1 MDKFLFFYCR
11 CKTSPA
17 ALQFA
22 INLCYNKLIMH
33 REPAVTR
40 RLAAGPDLSGR
51 DRLRCL
57 PHCGACISHTM
68 PPHRCRCGAK
78 GSCSM
83 IKIAPSILSADFAY
97 LARDIEKISTAD
109 YVHVDVMDGVFVPN
123 ISIGIP
129 VLKSIRKVTD
139 MFLDVH
145 LMITK
150 PVRYVEEFCDAGA
163 DLVTVHVEADF
174 PENIQAAID
183 KIHAKGKKAGI
194 VLKPKTTWEAVLPY
208 IDQVELILVM
218 TVEPGFGGQKFM
230 ADQMPKVA
238 AIRKLIN
245 ERNPACELEVDGGV
259 APDTCQTCIDAGA
272 NVLVAGSAVYKAEDI
287 PARIKELRGK

>member
-1 MDKFLFFYCR
+1 
-11 CKTSPA
+11 
-17 ALQFA
+17 
-22 INLCYNKLIMH
+22 
-33 REPAVTR
+33 
-40 RLAAGPDLSGR
+40 
-51 DRLRCL
+51 
-57 PHCGACISHTM
+57 
-68 PPHRCRCGAK
+68 
-78 GSCSM
+78 M
-83 IKIAPSILSADFAY
+83 IKIAPSILSADFAN
-97 LARDIEKISTAD
+97 LERDIGRISTAD

-123 ISIGIP
+123 ITIGIP
-129 VLKSIRKVTD
+129 VVRCIRPTTALP
-139 MFLDVH
+139 LDVH
-145 LMITK
+145 LMIVK
-150 PVRYVEEFCDAGA
+150 PERYVEQFCDAGA
-163 DLVTVHVEADF
+163 DLVTVHVESDTQ
-174 PENIQAAID
+174 EGIQSAID